1 MLGGGEEK
9 VGLHLGEDL
18 WKRTEGWS
26 NKDESPVNSVKIQI
40 PEISN
45 DWAA

>member
-1 MLGGGEEK
+1 MR
-9 VGLHLGEDL
+9 LHLGEDL

-26 NKDESPVNSVKIQI
+26 NKHESPVNSVKKRSQI

-45 DWAA
+45 NWAA